1 MCLKHWNAWVS
12 PYRRL
17 RLIESKCGAPSL
29 LGLHRAALRTL
40 GIALVT
46 TLLAACT
53 TVPELGTQ
61 PTPLLPPDTVGWTA
75 RGKASIAHPGSA
87 QTVNLRWS
95 RLSPG
100 EDLVRVSGPLGARA
114 AEIVRQGSELFL
126 RNNRQLQPLDSV
138 PGDSPLRAVVD
149 NLPLAQISLW
159 LMGYTATG
167 NLWQVEIDEWQTAD
181 GWQVPERLTAR
192 STDITVKVVLLEWTL
207 GRENDS

>member
-1 MCLKHWNAWVS
+1 M
-12 PYRRL
+12 
-17 RLIESKCGAPSL
+17 
-29 LGLHRAALRTL
+29 
-40 GIALVT
+40 
-46 TLLAACT
+46 
-53 TVPELGTQ
+53 
-61 PTPLLPPDTVGWTA
+61 
-75 RGKASIAHPGSA
+75 
-87 QTVNLRWS
+87 
-95 RLSPG
+95 
-100 EDLVRVSGPLGARA
+100 SGPLGARA